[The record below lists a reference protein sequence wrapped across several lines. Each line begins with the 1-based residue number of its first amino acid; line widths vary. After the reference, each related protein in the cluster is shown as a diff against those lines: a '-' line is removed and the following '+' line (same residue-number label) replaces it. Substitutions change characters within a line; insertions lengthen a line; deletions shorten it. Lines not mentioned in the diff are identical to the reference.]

1 MPVVARV
8 VINID
13 PTQKILL
20 KRNLGKDSKVQSFFT
35 SEVARLSNPYVPF
48 DTGTLKDTTVK
59 LEPNKIIYK
68 APYAQK
74 QYNENKGKGL
84 RGKQWIPR
92 MWADRGDEL
101 VSLIAKMVG
110 GKSK

>member
-1 MPVVARV
+1 MTKLT
-8 VINID
+8 INID
-13 PTQKILL
+13 PSQKILL
-20 KRNLGKDSKVQSFFT
+20 KRNLGKNSKSQKFFT

-59 LEPNKIIYK
+59 LEVDKIIYK
-68 APYAQK
+68 APYAKK

-92 MWADRGDEL
+92 MWADRGGEI
-101 VSLIAKMVG
+101 VSSIAKLVG
-110 GKSK
+110 GKKV